1 MARECDPSVYWRHDL
16 LQTNELTMSYFG
28 IPIRNGVSIGIGS
41 IISFLSG
48 YADATVQGNLLTEI
62 GDNLVQEDGGLILL
76 E

>member
-28 IPIRNGVSIGIGS
+28 IPIRNGVSIGLGS

-76 E
+76 

>member
-1 MARECDPSVYWRHDL
+1 MARECNPSVYWRHDL

-28 IPIRNGVSIGIGS
+28 IPIRNGVSIGLGS